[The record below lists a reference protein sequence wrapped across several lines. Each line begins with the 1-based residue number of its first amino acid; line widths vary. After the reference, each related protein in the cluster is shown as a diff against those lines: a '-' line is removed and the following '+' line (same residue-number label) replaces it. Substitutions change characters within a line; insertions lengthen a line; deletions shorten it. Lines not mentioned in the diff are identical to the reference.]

1 MFKHLSSRLAG
12 AITQVK
18 SCVCVFCL
26 CACVRVSVC
35 AWFPPGCVVCQ
46 DPPVPVR
53 PWSRPN
59 PTSQYI
65 SPLQPIY
72 TNWRVSVIVT
82 LPPPVCVTT
91 VKKRTWRL
99 VMAPNVCECLVVST
113 KWGREEEVNCE
124 ICEMSPRSSL
134 SLRSMV
140 RWLVTDEGWSRRI
153 GARTEQTIFHSFLS
167 FVEKYNRDLVGLMD
181 MCLFNVLC
189 KKTILHFIGLLKLK
203 L

>member
-1 MFKHLSSRLAG
+1 MCLCILLVCVCA
-12 AITQVK
+12 
-18 SCVCVFCL
+18 CVCVRL
-26 CACVRVSVC
+26 VSPWVC
-35 AWFPPGCVVCQ
+35 CMPGS
-46 DPPVPVR
+46 PSTGPTLVPTQSYLSI
-53 PWSRPN
+53 PI
-59 PTSQYI
+59 TSTVYNQ
-65 SPLQPIY
+65 STQ
-72 TNWRVSVIVT
+72 NCRVSVIVT

-153 GARTEQTIFHSFLS
+153 GARTEQTIFH
-167 FVEKYNRDLVGLMD
+167 
-181 MCLFNVLC
+181 
-189 KKTILHFIGLLKLK
+189 
-203 L
+203 